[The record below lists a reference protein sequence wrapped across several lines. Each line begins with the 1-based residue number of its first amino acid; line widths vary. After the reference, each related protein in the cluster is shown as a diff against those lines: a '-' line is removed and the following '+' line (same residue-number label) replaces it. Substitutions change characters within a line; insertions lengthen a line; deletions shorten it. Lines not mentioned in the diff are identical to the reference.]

1 MSQKTNTRPP
11 LKRPPELEP
20 LTKYGNLRL
29 QYLEEHRPDL
39 YNEYFREGEL
49 YQHCLEVQ
57 NQAETRLRSM
67 MKQFESHNPPPNRN
81 IDGLAWA
88 SHMGMLKR
96 SVEEIIYIELIY
108 E

>member
-11 LKRPPELEP
+11 LKRPLELEP

-39 YNEYFREGEL
+39 YDEYFQCGEL

-67 MKQFESHNPPPNRN
+67 MEQAIRKPPPNRN
-81 IDGLAWA
+81 ADGLAWA
-88 SHMGMLKR
+88 THMGMLKR
-96 SVEEIIYIELIY
+96 SVEEIIYAELIY